1 MGKLVLK
8 WAIVLTIAT
17 GITVINGVHEN
28 KKAERSYNPPKYGRI
43 TLPYDYR
50 YKSLSDY
57 GIKVPKGQTYTGVS
71 VDGNDPYD
79 IEAGIEDLQR
89 QIKELQ
95 SKRVT
100 TRKQLRELKEQEELE
115 KYLGL

>member
-1 MGKLVLK
+1 MGKLILK

-28 KKAERSYNPPKYGRI
+28 EKAERRDNPPKYGRV

-50 YKSLSDY
+50 DKSLSDY

-100 TRKQLRELKEQEELE
+100 TRKQLRELKEQKELE

>member
-1 MGKLVLK
+1 MRTRKQREGIILQS
-8 WAIVLTIAT
+8 T
-17 GITVINGVHEN
+17 GESHSTMITEIRVYQIMV
-28 KKAERSYNPPKYGRI
+28 SRI
-43 TLPYDYR
+43 
-50 YKSLSDY
+50 
-57 GIKVPKGQTYTGVS
+57 PKGQTYTGVS

>member
-1 MGKLVLK
+1 MRTRKQREGIILQSTGELHSLMITEIRVYQIMVSRFRRVKLTPEFQLMV
-8 WAIVLTIAT
+8 
-17 GITVINGVHEN
+17 
-28 KKAERSYNPPKYGRI
+28 
-43 TLPYDYR
+43 
-50 YKSLSDY
+50 
-57 GIKVPKGQTYTGVS
+57 
-71 VDGNDPYD
+71 NDPYD

>member
-1 MGKLVLK
+1 MGKLILK

-28 KKAERSYNPPKYGRI
+28 EKAERRDNPPKYGRV

-50 YKSLSDY
+50 DKSLSDY
-57 GIKVPKGQTYTGVS
+57 GIKVPKCQTYTGVS

-100 TRKQLRELKEQEELE
+100 TRKQLRELKEQKELE

>member
-28 KKAERSYNPPKYGRI
+28 KKAERRDNPPKYGRI

-50 YKSLSDY
+50 DKSLSDY

-71 VDGNDPYD
+71 YD